1 MFIYINGNIDCDHFI
16 IDLTLRPLCKII
28 SPMKTIL
35 LLTDFS
41 AKSEKAAE
49 YAYQL
54 AANTN
59 ASVVLFNSYFVP
71 QGSVF
76 AGVYTSEY
84 NDFSSFEEES
94 MAKLQ
99 LQAKKVKDKF
109 EYGEFKNGPTIECK
123 NQIGNLSENVKDY
136 LKKNEVWMI
145 MMGTKRTDG
154 FLNHFLFGSETE
166 MIVESANCP
175 VLLISDQTEYHD
187 LNKIVFASAAFDE
200 EDFKALNYIAD
211 LATPYK
217 STIIITHIDP
227 VKKKEEEKVEIPK
240 EIYLS
245 WSEMKYKN
253 VTFHDIKSDDITESI
268 KKFAQIEAIDVITL
282 IYRKHTFFDQLFKE
296 NTIRKMLDY
305 EKVPLLVFPKDYF
318 EKD

>member
-1 MFIYINGNIDCDHFI
+1 M
-16 IDLTLRPLCKII
+16 
-28 SPMKTIL
+28 

-41 AKSEKAAE
+41 AKSDQAAE

-59 ASVVLFNSYFVP
+59 ADILMFNAYFVP

-99 LQAKKVKDKF
+99 LQAKKVKAKF
-109 EYGEFKNGPTIECK
+109 EALGLKDEPTIHCK

-136 LKKNEVWMI
+136 LEKNEVWMI
-145 MMGTKRTDG
+145 IMGTKRTDG
-154 FLNHFLFGSETE
+154 FLNHFLFGSQTE
-166 MIVESANCP
+166 MIVDTASCP
-175 VLLISDQTEYHD
+175 VLLISDQTEYQD
-187 LNKIVFASAAFDE
+187 FKKIVFASAEFDS

-211 LATPYK
+211 LANPFK
-217 STIIITHIDP
+217 SEIIITHIDP
-227 VKKKEEEKVEIPK
+227 IKKKEEERVEIPK

-253 VTFHDIKSDDITESI
+253 VSFHDIKSDDITESI
-268 KKFAQIEAIDVITL
+268 KKFAQIEAIDVISL

-296 NTIRKMLDY
+296 STIRKMLDY
-305 EKVPLLVFPKDYF
+305 DKVPLLVFPKNYF
-318 EKD
+318 DKD